1 MKIKVLVYPYD
12 INPYQNLLYNH
23 MRNGVEIKYL
33 KGSTSSQT
41 INNILL
47 PLLLIKYRVKGY
59 KIFHLH
65 WTYGFTFPGKN
76 YLSLFFS
83 TIYYYLILTFI
94 KFTGYKIVWTVH
106 NILPHEKQFINDIYA
121 SKVLSKLCNVKIVHS
136 KSAIDE
142 MRHLDFDIKNINII
156 PHGNYIE
163 SYVNEIT
170 RKEARRILNINNND
184 FIFLFFG
191 RVEKYKGIEYM
202 LNEFSKINNHNI
214 KLIICGA
221 CTDPEL
227 LTKIQLY
234 ITNSNITFINKHI
247 NNNDIQIF
255 MNASDTVIL
264 PFNKINSSGSAILA
278 LSFAKTII
286 APQKGTLN
294 EMPKNVGYFYSNGNN
309 NGLYKSMINS
319 ISKRNMLE
327 IIGQNGYEYI
337 KTFSWNNISKKTLRL
352 YKELEQK
359 D

>member
-1 MKIKVLVYPYD
+1 
-12 INPYQNLLYNH
+12 
-23 MRNGVEIKYL
+23 
-33 KGSTSSQT
+33 
-41 INNILL
+41 
-47 PLLLIKYRVKGY
+47 
-59 KIFHLH
+59 
-65 WTYGFTFPGKN
+65 
-76 YLSLFFS
+76 
-83 TIYYYLILTFI
+83 
-94 KFTGYKIVWTVH
+94 
-106 NILPHEKQFINDIYA
+106 
-121 SKVLSKLCNVKIVHS
+121 
-136 KSAIDE
+136 
-142 MRHLDFDIKNINII
+142 
-156 PHGNYIE
+156 
-163 SYVNEIT
+163 
-170 RKEARRILNINNND
+170 
-184 FIFLFFG
+184 
-191 RVEKYKGIEYM
+191 M